1 MYEHIPPTYPTL
13 SALLSA
19 RAREQGSRA
28 FLVFGGRTTD
38 FRTAEDR
45 VALLA
50 GGYRAAGIE
59 SGARVAIMMPNSERW
74 PLAWIALGRIG
85 AIAVPVNTKVL
96 DADLAHILRDSGATH
111 VLAAEEF
118 RGLIERVGTTLDHP
132 PTPIWFGGADAPS
145 AWETGL
151 GERIADG
158 DVDVAADDLAN
169 LQYTSGT
176 TGLPKACMLSH
187 RYWLDFGATL
197 ADSWGVNQDDVDLTA
212 QAFSYVDPMW
222 NVALCLIAGIPLVI
236 LPKFSASGFWA
247 DVRSHG
253 VTFFYCIATMPVYMY
268 AQPATPADR
277 DNKVRFVYCSAIP
290 KHLHRDFEERWGQP
304 WRETYGSTEMGCD
317 TVAPIDDT
325 ASVGTG
331 SVGSLVATKEARL
344 IGPDGADVGEGE
356 IGELLVRGRP
366 AMSGYWNNPE
376 ATAAVLDADG
386 WFHTGDLA
394 HRDARGNYYLAG
406 RVKEVIRRGGE
417 NISATEVESVI
428 ATFEAVELAAV
439 VGVEDEALGEEVKAF
454 VQPKAGHEIDP
465 SALHGYLQERIAG
478 FKVPRYIAVSESLPL
493 TVSEKVAKSELRR
506 DDGATPTWDAK
517 ALAWL

>member
-1 MYEHIPPTYPTL
+1 MYENVPTSHPTL
-13 SALLSA
+13 SALLAA
-19 RAREQGSRA
+19 RASEQGDRP

-38 FRTAEDR
+38 FRTAEQQ

-59 SGARVAIMMPNSERW
+59 RGARVAIMMPNSERW

-85 AIAVPVNTKVL
+85 AIAVPVNSKVL
-96 DADLAHILRDSGATH
+96 DADLEHILRDSGATH
-111 VLAAEEF
+111 ILAAEEF
-118 RGLIERVGTTLDHP
+118 RDLIERVAGALDRA
-132 PTPIWFGGADAPS
+132 PTVIWFGGAEAPS
-145 AWETGL
+145 EWEVRL
-151 GERIADG
+151 SEAVVDGEIAVRSDE
-158 DVDVAADDLAN
+158 LAN

-187 RYWLDFGATL
+187 RYWLDFGGTL
-197 ADSWGVNQDDVDLTA
+197 ADSWGVTTDDVDLTA

-222 NVALCLIAGIPLVI
+222 NVSLCLIAAIPLVI
-236 LPKFSASGFWA
+236 LPRFSASRFWA
-247 DVRSHG
+247 DVRAHG

-268 AQPATPADR
+268 AQPASSQDR

-317 TVAPIDDT
+317 TVATLDDV

-331 SVGSLVATKEARL
+331 SVGSLVAGKEARL
-344 IGPDGADVGEGE
+344 VGSDGRDVGEGE
-356 IGELLVRGRP
+356 VGELWVRGRP

-376 ATAAVLDADG
+376 ATAAVFDAEG

-394 HRDARGNYYLAG
+394 HRDGRGDYYLAG

-428 ATFEAVELAAV
+428 ATFADVELAAV

-465 SALHGYLQERIAG
+465 AALHAYLTERIAV
-478 FKVPRYIAVSESLPL
+478 FKVPRFIAVSESLPL
-493 TVSEKVAKSELRR
+493 TVSEKVAKSQLRH
-506 DDGATPTWDAK
+506 DGTTPTWDAK
-517 ALAWL
+517 GSSWV